1 MGFSAAWLALREPA
15 DRAARDAGLLARAAA
30 LAGPRPVILDLGCGT
45 GSTLRAMRPHLPGQ
59 TLWRLADL
67 DADLL
72 ARAATEAPGRATTHR
87 LDLRDLNA
95 LPLGEVTLVTAS
107 ALLDLMPA
115 YWVEA
120 LAAHLMAARLPFYA
134 ALSYDGIMEWQPPLP
149 DDDAI
154 TRAFNDHQRRDKGLG
169 PALGPA
175 AASRAPA
182 IFAAAGFAVTTANSP
197 WRIGADQQDLHNALV
212 QGIASAAAEQGASNA
227 EAWATR
233 RAPLA
238 ASDRC
243 VIGHGDMLAVPPAS
257 AHPEPN

>member
-45 GSTLRAMRPHLPGQ
+45 GSTLRAMSPHLPDHA
-59 TLWRLADL
+59 LWRLADL

-95 LPLGEVTLVTAS
+95 LPLRDVTLVTAS

-115 YWVEA
+115 RWIEA

-134 ALSYDGIMEWQPPLP
+134 VLSYDGVMEWQPPLP

-175 AASRAPA
+175 AASRAPE
-182 IFAAAGFAVTTANSP
+182 IFAAAGFSVTTGDSP
-197 WRIGADQQDLHNALV
+197 WRIGSDQQALHTALIE
-212 QGIASAAAEQGASNA
+212 GIANAAAEQGAP
-227 EAWATR
+227 EAADWAAR
-233 RAPLA
+233 RAPLD
-238 ASDRC
+238 ASDCC
-243 VIGHGDMLAVPPAS
+243 VIGHGDMLAVPPGA
-257 AHPEPN
+257 AHPEPI